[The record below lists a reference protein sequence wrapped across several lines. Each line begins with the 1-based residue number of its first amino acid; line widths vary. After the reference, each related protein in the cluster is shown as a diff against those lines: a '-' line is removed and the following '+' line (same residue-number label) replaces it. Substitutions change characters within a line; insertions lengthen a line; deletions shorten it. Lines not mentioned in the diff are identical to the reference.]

1 MSKALLPS
9 AGLRWWSETELAH
22 REIAVQSLH
31 RVISH
36 TLRGVNSAWSFRR
49 TEAPMLIPQSMI
61 SPAYDGDDVFFLQR
75 QMMGDSMVLRPETT
89 EGSYM
94 RARALLDSHGPKS
107 LPLCLWQMGKS
118 FRVEASDGASASR
131 LRYNEFTQ
139 AEWQCIYR
147 EDTKADYRAAVLPE
161 LEKTLGWLTGCPT
174 RVVPSDRLPGYSRQT
189 DDVEILRPVRETQL
203 AGTQFENWTEMCSVS
218 TRTDF
223 SSDKVP
229 HPLLVLEIAVGMDRV
244 VEVAGES
251 GVIS

>member
-36 TLRGVNSAWSFRR
+36 NLRGINSAWSFRR
-49 TEAPMLIPQSMI
+49 TEAPMLIPRSMV
-61 SPAYDGDDVFFLQR
+61 SPAYDGEDVFLLQR
-75 QMMGDSMVLRPETT
+75 QMMGEDLLMRPETT

-94 RARALLDSHGPKS
+94 RARSLLDSHGPKS
-107 LPLCLWQMGKS
+107 LPLCVWQVGKS

-139 AEWQCIYR
+139 AEWQCVYR
-147 EDTKADYRAAVLPE
+147 ADTKADYRAAVLPE
-161 LEKTLGWLTGCPT
+161 LARTISWLTGCES
-174 RVVPSDRLPGYSRQT
+174 RIVDSDRLPAYSNST
-189 DDVEILRPVRETQL
+189 LDVEVLRPRSVEGETRL
-203 AGTQFENWTEMCSVS
+203 NWTEMCSVS
-218 TRTDF
+218 VRNDF
-223 SSDKVP
+223 SSEKVS
-229 HPLLVLEIAVGMDRV
+229 HPLLVLEIAVGVDRV
-244 VEVAGES
+244 VDVAGES